1 MQRLCLDPLSAYLLL
16 HVSTGTEILRT
27 RVFGRTEIRGTKTDH
42 CSEHRDRKGRV
53 MMTMMITVKWAVF
66 FSLFLYYFRKQQT
79 PKEGSDKG

>member
-1 MQRLCLDPLSAYLLL
+1 MPPLSAYLLL

-53 MMTMMITVKWAVF
+53 MMTMIITV
-66 FSLFLYYFRKQQT
+66 
-79 PKEGSDKG
+79 